1 MKNTEFHIDLRNHRG
16 LRLRYQQILNFIQV
30 NAKNK
35 TVPHGKWSA
44 FRRDN
49 GRLDWRPVTLQ
60 TPCGQIGRAVAECPS
75 LQDKP
80 FYIDRSA
87 GAAGF
92 KFGDVARM
100 KCPNKI
106 LEGTDKSHFY
116 MSEVHCVT
124 GLTKLVLV
132 LNLVDCQKTSTSAF
146 YWFFWAHYTYYSCG
160 IPVRARKN

>member
-1 MKNTEFHIDLRNHRG
+1 MCYALKIYLIKLSLNKNKKH
-16 LRLRYQQILNFIQV
+16 ILNFQKV

-80 FYIDRSA
+80 FYIDRTA
-87 GAAGF
+87 GTEGF

-106 LEGTDKSHFY
+106 LEGTDK
-116 MSEVHCVT
+116 
-124 GLTKLVLV
+124 
-132 LNLVDCQKTSTSAF
+132 
-146 YWFFWAHYTYYSCG
+146 
-160 IPVRARKN
+160 

>member
-1 MKNTEFHIDLRNHRG
+1 MISSVECS
-16 LRLRYQQILNFIQV
+16 ILLISNKI

-80 FYIDRSA
+80 FYIDRTA

-106 LEGTDKSHFY
+106 LEGTDKSLSPRKSRFSTQKRIMVY
-116 MSEVHCVT
+116 QFS
-124 GLTKLVLV
+124 
-132 LNLVDCQKTSTSAF
+132 LN
-146 YWFFWAHYTYYSCG
+146 
-160 IPVRARKN
+160 

>member
-1 MKNTEFHIDLRNHRG
+1 MYF
-16 LRLRYQQILNFIQV
+16 LNLKKI

-106 LEGTDKSHFY
+106 LEGTDKSLLYADIGNFQL
-116 MSEVHCVT
+116 
-124 GLTKLVLV
+124 LT
-132 LNLVDCQKTSTSAF
+132 
-146 YWFFWAHYTYYSCG
+146 
-160 IPVRARKN
+160 R

>member
-1 MKNTEFHIDLRNHRG
+1 MISSVECS
-16 LRLRYQQILNFIQV
+16 ILLISNKI

-80 FYIDRSA
+80 FYIDRTA

-106 LEGTDKSHFY
+106 LEGTDKSLPPRKI
-116 MSEVHCVT
+116 T
-124 GLTKLVLV
+124 
-132 LNLVDCQKTSTSAF
+132 LNHVFPFRKEL
-146 YWFFWAHYTYYSCG
+146 WFANFLIRTL
-160 IPVRARKN
+160 KNRCITVI

>member
-1 MKNTEFHIDLRNHRG
+1 MKNTEFHIDLRNHHG
-16 LRLRYQQILNFIQV
+16 LRLRYQRILNFIQV

-106 LEGTDKSHFY
+106 LEGTDKSHSTCRSY
-116 MSEVHCVT
+116 MACAY
-124 GLTKLVLV
+124 K
-132 LNLVDCQKTSTSAF
+132 C
-146 YWFFWAHYTYYSCG
+146 
-160 IPVRARKN
+160 PR